1 MGELL
6 LGRVRKVRKVYSLIY
21 GRRAISEHECCG
33 NYTRSRAQAV
43 KTFRTFRTFR
53 NTAGRT
59 PHFLLRFHPNGRGQK
74 ARVALVDQAR
84 LADARKQLEEALG
97 QLALFEIVTGVDSK
111 PASAS
116 KAAANR

>member
-59 PHFLLRFHPNGRGQK
+59 PHFLLRFHPDGRRQK
-74 ARVALVDQAR
+74 AHVALADQAR
-84 LADARKQLEEALG
+84 LADARKQLKEALG
-97 QLALFEIVTGVDSK
+97 QFALFEIVTDEDSK
-111 PASAS
+111 PAS